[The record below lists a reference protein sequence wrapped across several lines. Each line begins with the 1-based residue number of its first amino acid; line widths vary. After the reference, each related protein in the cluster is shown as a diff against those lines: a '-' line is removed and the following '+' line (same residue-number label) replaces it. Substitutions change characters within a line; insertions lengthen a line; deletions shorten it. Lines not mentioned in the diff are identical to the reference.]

1 MNSDGQ
7 DRLETTEKIN
17 RRSIPGWTRLESKF
31 RFKKSSEWLIALAF
45 LLPALLHFGIFKYYP
60 VAYSFILSLYRG
72 RLLDPF
78 DRFLG
83 AYNYN
88 FLLTNDYFWQGV
100 LNAFIYTISRV
111 PVGAAISLALALLLT
126 QNFPGRVFFR
136 VAWYVPVVISSVAQI
151 QIFIWLYHPQYGILN
166 YLLKLMGF
174 SPLLWTEHPD
184 TALFSLILLGLW
196 GATPFTMIIYM
207 AALSTIPGN
216 YYEAAQIDGANAW
229 QRFWKITLPLLMPA
243 TFFVLIT
250 QTILSL
256 MLFEPIYLMTGG
268 GPVGSTTMP
277 GYQIYEAAF
286 EFNRWGR
293 ASALAII
300 FFFIVLTFTILQY
313 RYTPESYT

>member
-1 MNSDGQ
+1 M
-7 DRLETTEKIN
+7 RLKN
-17 RRSIPGWTRLESKF
+17 RFG
-31 RFKKSSEWLIALAF
+31 FKSNEWLIAFVF
-45 LLPALLHFGIFKYYP
+45 LLPALLHFAIFKYYP
-60 VAYSFILSLYRG
+60 VAYSFVLSLYRG

-78 DRFLG
+78 DRFIG
-83 AYNYN
+83 AYNYT
-88 FLLTNDYFWQGV
+88 FLLTNDHFWQGL
-100 LNAFIYTISRV
+100 LNAFTYTIARV

-126 QNFPGRVFFR
+126 QNYPSRVYFR

-166 YLLKLMGF
+166 YLLELMGL

-207 AALSTIPGN
+207 AALGTIPSD
-216 YYEAAQIDGANAW
+216 YYEAAEIDGANAW
-229 QRFWKITLPLLMPA
+229 HRFWRITLPLLMPA

-256 MLFEPIYLMTGG
+256 TLFEPIYLMTGG
-268 GPVGSTTMP
+268 GPVSSTTMP

-300 FFFIVLTFTILQY
+300 FFVIVLVFTILQY
-313 RYTPESYT
+313 RYTPENYT

>member
-1 MNSDGQ
+1 M
-7 DRLETTEKIN
+7 IN
-17 RRSIPGWTRLESKF
+17 RRSISGWTHPKRRF
-31 RFKKSSEWLIALAF
+31 RFKSNEGLIALVF
-45 LLPALLHFGIFKYYP
+45 MLPALLHFAIFKYYP
-60 VAYSFILSLYRG
+60 VGYSFVLSLYRG

-83 AYNYN
+83 AYHYN
-88 FLLTNDYFWQGV
+88 FFLTNDYFWQGL
-100 LNAFIYTISRV
+100 LNAFIYSIARV
-111 PVGAAISLALALLLT
+111 PVGAAISLALALLLV
-126 QNFPGRVFFR
+126 QNYPGRLFFR
-136 VAWYVPVVISSVAQI
+136 VGWYVPVVISSVAQV

-166 YLLKLMGF
+166 YFLELMGF

-207 AALSTIPGN
+207 AALGTIPSD

-229 QRFWKITLPLLMPA
+229 HRFWRITLPLLMPA

-250 QTILSL
+250 QTIQSL
-256 MLFEPIYLMTGG
+256 TLFEPIYLMTGG
-268 GPVGSTTMP
+268 GPLGSTTMP

-286 EFNRWGR
+286 EFNLWGR
-293 ASALAII
+293 ASALAVI
-300 FFFIVLTFTILQY
+300 FFIIVLAFTIFQY